1 MQKKVKWIIAAVLI
15 IVIAIIATIAGILI
29 NQMQY
34 VYDIEDIEEIN
45 YSIFIHEDKYGVID
59 KTGEVVIEPIYNA
72 IQIPNPSKP
81 IFICIGEYNRETKQY
96 ETTVFNDNNEKLF
109 TNYELVQAI
118 SVQTNIEST
127 PYEKNTLTYKKDG
140 KYGLISIEGKEITEP
155 IYDEI
160 SSIHYK
166 EGSFLVKQNE
176 KVGVVNLKG
185 KVVIKPEYDTITSD
199 NYYNKETKNKTTGFI
214 VSQKTE
220 EGYRY
225 GYINYLGRAIL
236 KPIYTELERVIEIAN
251 EKELYFIAF
260 KDGQAGL
267 LKNKKQI
274 LNYEYEDIQY
284 SSLNSVF
291 VVQRNSKQG
300 VVSREGAT
308 IVNTEYDNILFG
320 GMYINA
326 QKGETTYLFEL
337 NGTSVENKDIVSK
350 TKIEN
355 TNYYIT
361 VDKND
366 IYSVVDEEGKV
377 IIDDNYDYIEY
388 LPGNYFI
395 VARDGKNGVIDIS
408 GNIIIELEYT
418 SIFNLNDTNLIQ
430 AEKVQNN
437 TIDLYSSTTMH
448 KIAGMENATIISEDS
463 YIMLA
468 SEENFEYYDFSG
480 NQLKSKEALQ
490 NNQLFAKN
498 IDGKWGFVDS
508 NDNIVVENKY
518 EMVTDFNKYGFAGVK
533 LDGKWGVIEQTTHE
547 VIQEPTYELNWVQP
561 NFIGKYYRVDSW
573 HGNSRY
579 SDNIKP

>member
-1 MQKKVKWIIAAVLI
+1 MQKNVKLIIVAVII
-15 IVIAIIATIAGILI
+15 IVIAIIVTTAGIFI

-34 VYDIEDIEEIN
+34 VYDIEDIKEIN

-59 KTGEVVIEPIYNA
+59 KTGKVVVEPTYNA

-96 ETTVFNDNNEKLF
+96 ETTVFNDNNEKLYID
-109 TNYELVQAI
+109 YELVQAI

-214 VSQKTE
+214 VSKKTE

-225 GYINYLGRAIL
+225 GYINYLGRTIL

-337 NGTSVENKDIVSK
+337 NGTSVENKDIISK

-408 GNIIIELEYT
+408 GNVIIELEYT

-448 KIAGMENATIISEDS
+448 KITGMENATIISEDS

-468 SEENFEYYDFSG
+468 SQENFEYYDFSG
-480 NQLKSKEALQ
+480 NQLKSKEALP

-508 NDNIVVENKY
+508 NDNIIVENKY

-547 VIQEPTYELNWVQP
+547 VIQEPIYELNWVQP

-579 SDNIKP
+579 SDNVKP